1 MDPNEIHVLKAL
13 EDSDLMVIKV
23 RIQEYIQLTQ
33 AGGYFI
39 NLPLIF
45 IYLSKNLGLDKSL
58 QANNNL
64 QVSRSLR
71 LNKSLQVHK
80 NLQLN
85 KNL

>member
-1 MDPNEIHVLKAL
+1 MDPNEIYALKAL

-23 RIQEYIQLTQ
+23 RIQEYIQLRQ

-45 IYLSKNLGLDKSL
+45 IYLSKNLGLDKNLQVRKSL

-71 LNKSLQVHK
+71 LNKSLQV
-80 NLQLN
+80 N

>member
-23 RIQEYIQLTQ
+23 RILEYIQLRQ

-39 NLPLIF
+39 NLPFIF
-45 IYLSKNLGLDKSL
+45 IYLSKNLGLDKNLQVRKSL

-64 QVSRSLR
+64 QVSGSLR

-80 NLQLN
+80 NL
-85 KNL
+85 

>member
-23 RIQEYIQLTQ
+23 RIQEYIQLRQ

-45 IYLSKNLGLDKSL
+45 IYLSKNLQVRKSL

-71 LNKSLQVHK
+71 LNKSLQV
-80 NLQLN
+80 N